1 MNFRKNRSV
10 QSIIIILFITGLL
23 LLAIS
28 GAITPVADF
37 LVSPFLS
44 VQQWMTVRY
53 QAFQDFINS
62 PTDLARLRQR
72 NIELEAEVANL
83 QSQVISLQQ
92 QVTEVELLSSLL
104 DFARSQRENEYRAA
118 SVIFRDPR
126 PFLKYIVIDVG
137 SDDGVL
143 AGMPVVSAEG
153 LVGRVDAVS
162 SNAARVQLITDT
174 AANVN
179 VIIQPSDT
187 TAVLQGSI
195 TSDISLDLITKD
207 ANVSPGDL
215 ILTSG
220 LGGNYPGNI
229 LVGQIASVR
238 TSATALFQEAA
249 VQPAVDFSRLD
260 IVLVIIDFRP
270 VDMEPLIPE
279 EGTIE

>member
-1 MNFRKNRSV
+1 MNFRKNR
-10 QSIIIILFITGLL
+10 QFQTITIILVVIGVL

-28 GAITPVADF
+28 GAVSPIADF
-37 LVSPFLS
+37 ILTPFLS
-44 VQQWMTVRY
+44 VQQWITTRY
-53 QAFQDFINS
+53 QAFQDFINA
-62 PTDLARLRQR
+62 PTDLVRLRQR
-72 NIELEAEVANL
+72 NAELEAEVANL
-83 QSQVISLQQ
+83 QTQVITLQQ
-92 QVTEVELLSSLL
+92 QVSEVELLSSLL
-104 DFARSQRENEYRAA
+104 DFARGQRENEYKAA

-126 PFLKYIVIDVG
+126 PFLKYVVIDVG

-174 AANVN
+174 ASNVN
-179 VIIQPSDT
+179 VVIQPSDT

-195 TSDISLDLITKD
+195 TSDISLDLISKD
-207 ANVSPGDL
+207 ADVEAGDL

-220 LGGNYPGNI
+220 IGGNYPGNI
-229 LVGQIASVR
+229 LVGQVASVR

-249 VQPAVDFSRLD
+249 VQSAVDFSRLD

-270 VDMEPLIPE
+270 VDLEPLIPE
-279 EGTIE
+279 ESTIE